1 MSRETRELSSGKSR
15 KGYLAGK
22 WLPRMDHVRSFE
34 ELVPGEDWNAGGKGR
49 TLARLYRAKYPVP
62 DGFVILPPGFVD
74 DEITEEGW
82 AKARPLLNLLRKG
95 DDNAAFAVRSSA
107 LVEDSPS
114 ASFAGEFET
123 VLGVCSD
130 SEIRGAIRTVRRS
143 RRSERVL
150 AYTRLKGIDSDLEMA
165 VVVQRLAPAEISGVL
180 FSADPVTGSRAE
192 MVGSFVHDLGDRLVS
207 GEATGESFTLGRPKG
222 VYRGPAELERFA
234 RSLYRLADRLER
246 ELGCPQDIEWALAK
260 DKLLLL
266 QSRPITTLIGYD
278 PASGEW
284 NDSLTGD
291 FLWSNVNFGEAV
303 SGVMTPLTWTVIRN
317 VLEDWMYLPGHH
329 SSGNIG
335 GRPYLNLSIFA
346 SVFHA
351 LGKSTGDLL
360 ETLKGT
366 VYTPLPDGME
376 IPLLPLS
383 RWSVVSHMPRWARIQ
398 MRMKKGVRELPAYLE
413 KNPEWCQRARGLIQ
427 GTESKAELRSLWH
440 EEIRPHLVRGV
451 WIVLGSAS
459 RFAESV
465 APLRG
470 ELAELLGPEDADSL
484 LTSPA
489 ADRPDLLANLG
500 PMVGVAAVAR
510 GGLDPG
516 EYMERFGHRGPHEF
530 ELSVPRPA
538 EDPDWLDQRLAE
550 FRGCPV
556 DVESML
562 EKQRAAREAAWNR
575 LQERH
580 PGKARSLRR
589 RIEKAVSH
597 SRLREAARSEYVRD
611 RWIVRAFAL
620 RAGEV
625 TGLGDEVFFLTLD
638 ELMQVL
644 SGDETAV
651 SNIPARK
658 ETHEKYS
665 ALPPYPSII
674 RGRFDPFLWAADPS
688 RRSDVF
694 DSHTPLPQLDSGES
708 SSRTIRGA
716 AGSAGR
722 VEGLVRRLDS
732 PREGHRLELG
742 EILVAVQTD
751 IEWTLLFPRA
761 AAIVTDVGAPLSHAA
776 IVARE
781 LGIPAVVGCGSA
793 TMRLHTGDRVVVDGG
808 RGVVQILE
816 SPRDAPRA

>member
-1 MSRETRELSSGKSR
+1 M
-15 KGYLAGK
+15 
-22 WLPRMDHVRSFE
+22 
-34 ELVPGEDWNAGGKGR
+34 
-49 TLARLYRAKYPVP
+49 
-62 DGFVILPPGFVD
+62 
-74 DEITEEGW
+74 
-82 AKARPLLNLLRKG
+82 
-95 DDNAAFAVRSSA
+95 AAADV
-107 LVEDSPS
+107 
-114 ASFAGEFET
+114 
-123 VLGVCSD
+123 
-130 SEIRGAIRTVRRS
+130 
-143 RRSERVL
+143 
-150 AYTRLKGIDSDLEMA
+150 
-165 VVVQRLAPAEISGVL
+165 SGVL

-192 MVGSFVHDLGDRLVS
+192 IVGSFVHGLGDRLVS
-207 GEATGESFTLGRPKG
+207 GETTGDSFKLGRPKG

-246 ELGCPQDIEWALAK
+246 ELGCPQDIEWALAGN
-260 DKLLLL
+260 KLILL

-317 VLEDWMYLPGHH
+317 VLEDWVYLPGHH

-351 LGKSTGDLL
+351 LGKSTEDLL

-383 RWSVVSHMPRWARIQ
+383 KWSVVSHMPRWARIH
-398 MRMKKGVRELPAYLE
+398 MRMKKGGRELPAYFE
-413 KNPEWCQRARGLIQ
+413 KNLEWCQRARDLIQ
-427 GTESKAELRSLWH
+427 GTESGAELHSLWR

-459 RFAESV
+459 RFAEFV
-465 APLRG
+465 TPLRG

-484 LTSPA
+484 LASPS
-489 ADRPDLLANLG
+489 DDHPDLLVNLG

-510 GGLDPG
+510 GELDR
-516 EYMERFGHRGPHEF
+516 EDYLERFGHRGPHEF

-538 EDPDWLDQRLAE
+538 EDPGWLDQRLAE
-550 FRGCPV
+550 FLSCPV
-556 DVESML
+556 DVESL
-562 EKQRAAREAAWNR
+562 LQKRRTGWETAWNR

-580 PGKARSLRR
+580 PSKAKSLRR
-589 RIEKAVSH
+589 RIDTAVSH

-611 RWIVRAFAL
+611 RWIARAFAL
-620 RAGEV
+620 RAGEL
-625 TGLGDEVFFLTLD
+625 TRLGDEVFFLTLE

-651 SNIPARK
+651 SNIHARQ

-688 RRSDVF
+688 RRSDLF
-694 DSHTPLPQLDSGES
+694 DSHAPLAPLESGGS
-708 SSRTIRGA
+708 SSRTIHGA
-716 AGSAGR
+716 AGSAGQ

-808 RGVVQILE
+808 RGVVQILA
-816 SPRDAPRA
+816 SSHDAPRA

>member
-1 MSRETRELSSGKSR
+1 
-15 KGYLAGK
+15 
-22 WLPRMDHVRSFE
+22 MDHVRSFD
-34 ELVPGEDWNAGGKGR
+34 ELVSGEDWNAGGKGR

-62 DGFVILPPGFVD
+62 DGFVVLSTGFVG
-74 DEITEEGW
+74 DEISAASW
-82 AKARPLLNLLRKG
+82 AKTRQLLSLLRKG
-95 DDNAAFAVRSSA
+95 DNNTAFAVRSSA

-114 ASFAGEFET
+114 ASFAGQFET

-130 SEIRGAIRTVRRS
+130 PEIRRAIRSVRRS
-143 RRSERVL
+143 RRNERVL
-150 AYTRLKGIDSDLEMA
+150 AYTRVKGIAPDLEMA
-165 VVVQRLAPAEISGVL
+165 VVVQRMAAAEISGVL

-192 MVGSFVHDLGDRLVS
+192 MVGSFVRDLGDRLVS
-207 GEATGESFTLGRPKG
+207 GEATGESFTLERPNG
-222 VYRGPAELERFA
+222 EYRGPAELERYT
-234 RSLYRLADRLER
+234 RRLYRLADRLER
-246 ELGCPQDIEWALAK
+246 ELGCPQDIEWALARG
-260 DKLLLL
+260 KLLLL
-266 QSRPITTLIGYD
+266 QSRPITTLLGYD

-351 LGKSTGDLL
+351 LGKSAGDLL

-366 VYTPLPDGME
+366 AYTPLPDGME

-383 RWSVVSHMPRWARIQ
+383 RWSALRHLPRWTRIQ
-398 MRMKKGVRELPAYLE
+398 MRMMKGVRELPEYVE
-413 KNPEWCQRARGLIQ
+413 KNPAWCLRARELIQ
-427 GTESKAELRSLWH
+427 ATDSRAKLYSLWH

-459 RFAESV
+459 RFADF
-465 APLRG
+465 AGPLRQ
-470 ELAELLGPEDADSL
+470 ELADLLGPEDADL
-484 LTSPA
+484 LLASPA
-489 ADRPDLLANLG
+489 DDHPDLLANLG
-500 PMVGVAAVAR
+500 PMVGVAAVA
-510 GGLDPG
+510 GGELDRR
-516 EYMERFGHRGPHEF
+516 EYLERFGHRGPDEF

-550 FRGCPV
+550 FRACPV
-556 DVESML
+556 DVESLL
-562 EKQRAAREAAWNR
+562 EKQRSAREAAWAR
-575 LQERH
+575 FQESH
-580 PGKARSLRR
+580 PRKARSLRR
-589 RIEKAVSH
+589 RIEKTVSR

-611 RWIVRAFAL
+611 RWLVRALAL
-620 RAGEV
+620 RAGEL
-625 TGLGDEVFFLTLD
+625 TGLGEEVFFLILD

-644 SGDETAV
+644 SGDGTAV
-651 SNIPARK
+651 SNITARK
-658 ETHEKYS
+658 ETHERYS
-665 ALPPYPSII
+665 AVPPYPSVI

-694 DSHTPLPQLDSGES
+694 DSHAPLPPLESGES
-708 SSRTIRGA
+708 SSRTIHGA

-742 EILVAVQTD
+742 EVLVAVQTD

-793 TMRLHTGDRVVVDGG
+793 TMRLHTGDRVIVDGG
-808 RGVVQILE
+808 RGVVQIVE
-816 SPRDAPRA
+816 FDSAPLAKC